1 MDTENISANRLNRSR
16 FKTPVQKNFKS
27 SVIMTPGTESLNRV
41 REAKLQKTAEKIASA
56 ASWREKWALE
66 KQDRLKNNELKV
78 KKMKAE
84 RLKKS
89 QMLAK
94 QRTNNLKKRADIEA
108 RLKDLEIKNLTL
120 KNKANADAAR
130 KAQEDMKAR
139 RRQSVMLNNTILQRA
154 ANKKAELKAEEEK
167 AKIIATELKQKD
179 NIAITEAKFGEEQKR
194 RQSMAYRGVTAR
206 IQKER
211 LLEKK
216 IIEQEEVNSIFQW
229 RAASSI
235 DNKIHKDQE
244 WLRKRESVAHRLQ
257 SWKEEKQI
265 MTVIEESKK
274 NEELDTLES
283 RHTDWLAVKE
293 VEKNQKEKERLSL
306 EGRLQAWRHDKEQN
320 EVEKQLSE
328 EAKIIENE
336 LAEETRKDV
345 ENYKMKIHKSRRDS
359 MAVRIDKASKDKDW
373 ERGQTT
379 LLALA
384 MEDERLTMEEDRKA
398 VQDFESKE
406 TEKRKISMLNHQE
419 HERQAEKVF
428 NEEVELAKKIK
439 DEEDRELAEADRI
452 ELEAFQADERRKA
465 RESIANRVIEAKK
478 THESELLQHCSLLA
492 SIHADFA
499 LRNDAAKDVENYK
512 KQQSENRRKS
522 VALRLD
528 SWRQQRMNEEKLTQ
542 KKAIQD
548 EEDRRMRAMDRAD
561 MEAAQLML
569 KDEACLKHMIAR
581 Y

>member
-108 RLKDLEIKNLTL
+108 RLKDLEIKNLAL

-179 NIAITEAKFGEEQKR
+179 NIAITEAKFEEEQKR

-274 NEELDTLES
+274 NEG
-283 RHTDWLAVKE
+283 K
-293 VEKNQKEKERLSL
+293 
-306 EGRLQAWRHDKEQN
+306 
-320 EVEKQLSE
+320 
-328 EAKIIENE
+328 
-336 LAEETRKDV
+336 
-345 ENYKMKIHKSRRDS
+345 
-359 MAVRIDKASKDKDW
+359 
-373 ERGQTT
+373 
-379 LLALA
+379 LL
-384 MEDERLTMEEDRKA
+384 
-398 VQDFESKE
+398 
-406 TEKRKISMLNHQE
+406 
-419 HERQAEKVF
+419 
-428 NEEVELAKKIK
+428 
-439 DEEDRELAEADRI
+439 
-452 ELEAFQADERRKA
+452 
-465 RESIANRVIEAKK
+465 
-478 THESELLQHCSLLA
+478 
-492 SIHADFA
+492 
-499 LRNDAAKDVENYK
+499 
-512 KQQSENRRKS
+512 ENRPRTCF
-522 VALRLD
+522 
-528 SWRQQRMNEEKLTQ
+528 QQ
-542 KKAIQD
+542 
-548 EEDRRMRAMDRAD
+548 
-561 MEAAQLML
+561 
-569 KDEACLKHMIAR
+569 
-581 Y
+581 